1 MKDEDREEVENM
13 IYSVTLKVE
22 EDLRSEYQDE
32 IRRLEI
38 EIDDLRGEQSNG

>member
-13 IYSVTLKVE
+13 IYSVTRKVE